1 MRNFYDVLHNFIS
14 PVTGRVLADPEYIL
28 VGNDLGIAIPSPDLI
43 DLRLD
48 QINLR
53 MDFDT
58 LSSAYFIV
66 GFENAQLPNAQVLY
80 NMSDGFLYNTAG
92 IVSTTPTI
100 PITSLPDLTE
110 NNVWV
115 GNNVNRP
122 VEIQRV
128 NVLNLPAFLTA
139 ELINPLS
146 IPPGAP
152 VNFGLNN
159 LYIGN
164 LPLIPNISEPIQPEI
179 TLRLDPSNL
188 PNLPKGK
195 LWLGV
200 LNYIPPLIT
209 IDAIPPYVH
218 VTGSLN
224 WDIRG
229 SLISPFGGDD
239 YAVPEATGL
248 NPNELFIGNTNVLNY
263 GEITTTIALNVVNL
277 PNLTTGKVWQGD
289 EENRPIE
296 ITIAPNDATYIVQKV
311 DAALP
316 NAQSLGTLSTGLL
329 KNTVSIISGANTG
342 VLSIAI
348 SGVDYINL
356 TQYEFLEGE
365 IGTLQSEVTGLLISV
380 GALEVEIV
388 LLEAEIAFI
397 TAVTI
402 VGLLASIAVIE
413 LELFGLQLEINS
425 ANTRIDETNTRIDGT
440 NTRIDGTNTRI
451 DNLRLNTIAADGD
464 VSFYNFK
471 LVNLADPTSSQD
483 GATKNYV
490 DEAIAGI
497 TPDITL
503 TGFVT
508 GGAPVSGVISTT
520 RTPGDLDMGGD
531 RVKNLRQD
539 PVEDLDAISMTFL
552 WNLLNSE
559 LEILWP

>member
-14 PVTGRVLADPEYIL
+14 PVTGHVLADPDYVL

-66 GFENAQLPNAQVLY
+66 GFENDQLPNAQVLY
-80 NMSDGFLYNTAG
+80 NMSDGYLYNTAG

-100 PITSLPDLTE
+100 PIEALPNLTE
-110 NNVWV
+110 NNIWV
-115 GNNVNRP
+115 GNDLNRP
-122 VEIQRV
+122 VETQRV
-128 NVLNLPAFLTA
+128 SVLNLPAFLTA

-159 LYIGN
+159 LYVGS
-164 LPLIPNISEPIQPEI
+164 LPLVPNPTEPIEPEV

-188 PNLPKGK
+188 PNLSRGK
-195 LWLGV
+195 MWLGIINAV
-200 LNYIPPLIT
+200 PPIIT
-209 IDAIPPYVH
+209 IDGIPPYVH

-224 WDIRG
+224 WDGRG
-229 SLISPFGGDD
+229 ALVHPFGGNA
-239 YAVPEATGL
+239 YAVPQEVGL
-248 NPNELFIGNTNVLNY
+248 NPNELFIGNTNALNY
-263 GEITTTIALNVVNL
+263 GEITTTIALNIVNL
-277 PNLTTGKVWQGD
+277 PNLTEGKVWQGN
-289 EENRPIE
+289 EENRPVE
-296 ITIAPNDATYIVQKV
+296 VSIAPNEATYIIQKV
-311 DAALP
+311 DAGLP
-316 NAQSLGTLSTGLL
+316 NAQPLGTLSTGLL
-329 KNTVSIISGANTG
+329 KNNYSIISGVNTG
-342 VLSIAI
+342 VLSIAV

-356 TQYEFLEGE
+356 TQYE
-365 IGTLQSEVTGLLISV
+365 T
-380 GALEVEIV
+380 
-388 LLEAEIAFI
+388 LEAEILELYADVGVLQFEVARLQEEI
-397 TAVTI
+397 AIVVEVT
-402 VGLLASIAVIE
+402 LASAIAAITIIE
-413 LELFGLQLEINS
+413 GEII
-425 ANTRIDETNTRIDGT
+425 AI
-440 NTRIDGTNTRI
+440 NTRI
-451 DNLRLNTIAADGD
+451 DNLRLNTIPADGD
-464 VSFYNFK
+464 VSFYDFK
-471 LVNLADPTSSQD
+471 LVNLADPTNPQD

-497 TPDITL
+497 TSDITL

-508 GGAPVSGVISTT
+508 GGPPVDGVISTT

-539 PVEDLDAISMTFL
+539 PVEDLDAVSMTFL
-552 WNLLNSE
+552 WNLLNGE

>member
-14 PVTGRVLADPEYIL
+14 PVTGHVLADPDYVL

-80 NMSDGFLYNTAG
+80 NMSDGYLYNTAG

-100 PITSLPDLTE
+100 PIGALPNLTE
-110 NNVWV
+110 NNVWI

-122 VEIQRV
+122 VETQRV
-128 NVLNLPAFLTA
+128 SVLNLPAFLTA

-159 LYIGN
+159 LYVGS
-164 LPLIPNISEPIQPEI
+164 LPLVPNPTEPIEPEV

-188 PNLPKGK
+188 PNLSRGK
-195 LWLGV
+195 MWLGIINAV
-200 LNYIPPLIT
+200 PPLIT
-209 IDAIPPYVH
+209 IDGVPPYVH

-224 WDIRG
+224 WDGRG
-229 SLISPFGGDD
+229 ALVPPFGGND
-239 YAVPEATGL
+239 YAVPQEVGL
-248 NPNELFIGNTNVLNY
+248 NPNELFVGSSDLTAY
-263 GEITTTIALNVVNL
+263 GEITKTIALNIVNL
-277 PNLTTGKVWQGD
+277 PNLSNGKVWQGNV
-289 EENRPIE
+289 ENRPVE
-296 ITIAPNDATYIVQKV
+296 VSVATNEATYIIQKV
-311 DAALP
+311 DAGLP

-329 KNTVSIISGANTG
+329 KNNYSVVSGHNTG

-356 TQYEFLEGE
+356 TQYEVLEGE
-365 IGTLQSEVTGLLISV
+365 ID
-380 GALEVEIV
+380 ALEVQILELFADVALLQFEVARLQEEIAIVVEVTLAGALAAIAILEGEIIV
-388 LLEAEIAFI
+388 LQGEI
-397 TAVTI
+397 TAV
-402 VGLLASIAVIE
+402 
-413 LELFGLQLEINS
+413 
-425 ANTRIDETNTRIDGT
+425 NTRIDD
-440 NTRIDGTNTRI
+440 
-451 DNLRLNTIAADGD
+451 LRLNTIPADGD

-471 LVNLADPTSSQD
+471 LVNLADPVAPQD

-490 DEAIAGI
+490 DNAIAGI
-497 TPDITL
+497 TPNITL

-508 GGAPVSGVISTT
+508 GGPPVSGVISTT

-539 PVEDLDAISMTFL
+539 PVEDLDAVSMTFL
-552 WNLLNSE
+552 WNLLNGE

>member
-14 PVTGRVLADPEYIL
+14 PVTGCVLADPEYVL
-28 VGNDLGIAIPSPDLI
+28 VGNDQGIAIPSPDLI

-53 MDFDT
+53 VDFDT

-66 GFENAQLPNAQVLY
+66 GFENAQLPNAQILY
-80 NMSDGFLYNTAG
+80 NMSDGYLYNTAG
-92 IVSTTPTI
+92 IVSTTSTI

-122 VEIQRV
+122 VETQRV

-164 LPLIPNISEPIQPEI
+164 VPLIPNISEPIQPEI

-195 LWLGV
+195 LWLGAI
-200 LNYIPPLIT
+200 NYVPPIIT
-209 IDAIPPYVH
+209 IDEIPPYVH

-224 WDIRG
+224 WDGRG
-229 SLISPFGGDD
+229 ALVPPFGGND
-239 YAVPEATGL
+239 YAVPEAIGL
-248 NPNELFIGNTNVLNY
+248 NPNELFVGNTNLLNY
-263 GEITTTIALNVVNL
+263 GEITTTIALNIVNL

-289 EENRPIE
+289 GENRPIE
-296 ITIAPNDATYIVQKV
+296 VDIAPNDASYIVQKV
-311 DAALP
+311 DVALP
-316 NAQSLGTLSTGLL
+316 NAQSLGTLSSGLL
-329 KNTVSIISGANTG
+329 KNNYSIDTG

-356 TQYEFLEGE
+356 SQYEFLEGE
-365 IGTLQSEVTGLLISV
+365 IGALQVEVDVLQFEIARIQEELLFIVEVTIA
-380 GALEVEIV
+380 GALLAIV
-388 LLEAEIAFI
+388 AIEAEIL
-397 TAVTI
+397 V
-402 VGLLASIAVIE
+402 
-413 LELFGLQLEINS
+413 LQGEIS
-425 ANTRIDETNTRIDGT
+425 AINTRIDDLTLTNIPAGTGPIDFAG
-440 NTRIDGTNTRI
+440 NR
-451 DNLRLNTIAADGD
+451 
-464 VSFYNFK
+464 
-471 LVNLADPTSSQD
+471 LVNLADPSTDQD
-483 GATKNYV
+483 GATKKYV
-490 DEAIAGI
+490 DDTVAAGSS
-497 TPDITL
+497 ITL

-508 GGAPVSGVISTT
+508 GGPPVSGVISTT
-520 RTPGDLDMGGD
+520 RTPDDLDMGGD
-531 RVKNLRQD
+531 RVKNLKQD

>member
-14 PVTGRVLADPEYIL
+14 PVTGHVLADPDYVL

-66 GFENAQLPNAQVLY
+66 GFENEQLPNAQVLY
-80 NMSDGFLYNTAG
+80 NMSDGYLYNTAG

-100 PITSLPDLTE
+100 PIGALPNLTE

-122 VEIQRV
+122 IETQRLS
-128 NVLNLPAFLTA
+128 VLNLPAFLTA

-159 LYIGN
+159 LYVGS
-164 LPLIPNISEPIQPEI
+164 LPLVPNPTEPIEPEV

-188 PNLPKGK
+188 PNLSRGK
-195 LWLGV
+195 MWLGIINAV
-200 LNYIPPLIT
+200 PPIIT
-209 IDAIPPYVH
+209 IDGVPPYVH

-224 WDIRG
+224 WDGRG
-229 SLISPFGGDD
+229 ALVPPFGGND
-239 YAVPEATGL
+239 YAVPQEVGL
-248 NPNELFIGNTNVLNY
+248 NPNELFVGSTNALYY
-263 GEITTTIALNVVNL
+263 GEITKTVALNIVNL
-277 PNLTTGKVWQGD
+277 PNLTEGKVWQGNF
-289 EENRPIE
+289 ENRPIE
-296 ITIAPNDATYIVQKV
+296 VSVATNEATYIIQKV
-311 DAALP
+311 DAGLP

-329 KNTVSIISGANTG
+329 KNNYSFVSGTNTG
-342 VLSIAI
+342 VLSIAV

-356 TQYEFLEGE
+356 TQYEFLEGQIE
-365 IGTLQSEVTGLLISV
+365 TLDGL
-380 GALEVEIV
+380 
-388 LLEAEIAFI
+388 
-397 TAVTI
+397 
-402 VGLLASIAVIE
+402 VIE
-413 LELFGLQLEINS
+413 LFGDVALLQFEVARLQEEIALIVEVTIGGALLLIAALETQVGVIEGQIS
-425 ANTRIDETNTRIDGT
+425 AINTRIDD
-440 NTRIDGTNTRI
+440 
-451 DNLRLNTIAADGD
+451 LRLNNIPADGD

-471 LVNLADPTSSQD
+471 LVNLADPVAPQD

-490 DEAIAGI
+490 DNAIAGI
-497 TPDITL
+497 TPNITL

-508 GGAPVSGVISTT
+508 GGPPVDGVISTT

-531 RVKNLRQD
+531 RVKNLKQD

-552 WNLLNSE
+552 WNLLNGR

>member
-14 PVTGRVLADPEYIL
+14 PVTGHVLADPDYVL

-80 NMSDGFLYNTAG
+80 NMSDGYLYNTAG
-92 IVSTTPTI
+92 IVSTTSTI
-100 PITSLPDLTE
+100 PIGALPNLTE
-110 NNVWV
+110 NNIWV
-115 GNNVNRP
+115 GNDHNRP
-122 VEIQRV
+122 VETQRLS
-128 NVLNLPAFLTA
+128 VLNLPPFLTA

-159 LYIGN
+159 LYMGGVDIPPNPSEFVEPGIG
-164 LPLIPNISEPIQPEI
+164 
-179 TLRLDPSNL
+179 LRLDPSNL

-195 LWLGV
+195 IWLGTV
-200 LNYIPPLIT
+200 NYTPPVIT
-209 IDAIPPYVH
+209 FDETPPYVH
-218 VTGSLN
+218 VSGSLN
-224 WDIRG
+224 WDGR
-229 SLISPFGGDD
+229 SLVYGDN
-239 YAVPEATGL
+239 YAVPEAVGLSYGNIFIGDSSGLLSETGL
-248 NPNELFIGNTNVLNY
+248 NANELFIGDIENT
-263 GEITTTIALNVVNL
+263 GRITKTVKLNVDNL
-277 PNLTTGKVWQGD
+277 PNLTSGKVWQGN
-289 EENRPIE
+289 EENRPVE
-296 ITIAPNDATYIVQKV
+296 ISIAPNEATYIVQKV
-311 DAALP
+311 DAGLP

-329 KNTVSIISGANTG
+329 KNTVSIISEVSTG
-342 VLSIAI
+342 VLSTAI
-348 SGVDYINL
+348 SGVDYVNL
-356 TQYEFLEGE
+356 TQYELLEAE
-365 IGTLQSEVTGLLISV
+365 IGTLQSEVAGLLISV
-380 GALEVEIV
+380 GALELEIV
-388 LLEAEIAFI
+388 ALEAEIAFI

-402 VGLLASIAVIE
+402 AGILASITVIE
-413 LELFGLQLEINS
+413 LEIAGLQLEISS
-425 ANTRIDETNTRIDGT
+425 ANTRIDETNTRID
-440 NTRIDGTNTRI
+440 
-451 DNLRLNTIAADGD
+451 NLRLNTIPADGD

-471 LVNLADPTSSQD
+471 LVNLADPSSPQD
-483 GATKNYV
+483 GATKHYV

-497 TPDITL
+497 TPNITL

-508 GGAPVSGVISTT
+508 GGPPVDGVISTT

-531 RVKNLRQD
+531 RVKNLKQD

-552 WNLLNSE
+552 WNLLNGE